1 MLTSWVEYCTYWR
14 SLKVYWRIIQH
25 LQRRIKVY
33 LLCCVGF
40 SPAKSGLRITT
51 GHPGARIYQEDGA
64 KFAEAGEC
72 HGHDEL
78 LSIKNLSLRRTLQIE

>member
-1 MLTSWVEYCTYWR
+1 
-14 SLKVYWRIIQH
+14 
-25 LQRRIKVY
+25 
-33 LLCCVGF
+33 VGF